1 MSDEKFQ
8 RLWEESLTRS
18 LLHVI
23 DSRESLQGAEP
34 GLAFWCA
41 RRRLWAARRAFK
53 MRWLDFRIAVF
64 MRDQG
69 RHPLDNQAGLKRAL
83 VRWYR

>member
-1 MSDEKFQ
+1 MGKGIHYYGPRRYTGHETSAGGHPWMRDEEFQ

-34 GLAFWCA
+34 GLAFW
-41 RRRLWAARRAFK
+41 
-53 MRWLDFRIAVF
+53 
-64 MRDQG
+64 
-69 RHPLDNQAGLKRAL
+69 
-83 VRWYR
+83 